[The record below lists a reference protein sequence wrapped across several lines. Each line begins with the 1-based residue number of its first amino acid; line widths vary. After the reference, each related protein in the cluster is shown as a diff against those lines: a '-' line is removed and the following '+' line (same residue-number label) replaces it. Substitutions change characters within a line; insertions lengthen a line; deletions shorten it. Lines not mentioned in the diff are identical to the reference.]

1 MLFHEWGQ
9 GRWRRFPTHAPA
21 GLSRDMNALLDLTE
35 NFERDGVVFGG
46 GGYGIGGNL
55 FAHGHR
61 I

>member
-1 MLFHEWGQ
+1 
-9 GRWRRFPTHAPA
+9 
-21 GLSRDMNALLDLTE
+21 MNALLDLTE